1 MENTTEVANMI
12 QSMMERT
19 IKAEVELAKAEM
31 KAEMDRENLRKD
43 YGEFYE
49 ALARAQAKFENPKKT
64 KLAKGKSYDWKYS
77 SLADILS
84 VSEPHLNAEGIF
96 FSQHTRFNSSGLG
109 TTVVV
114 ITELMFK
121 NGLKIAHES
130 HPLSY
135 NLNMHQEA
143 RSKISY
149 LRRCAATDI
158 LGLEGEEDDDGQF
171 AALEAAQANKSN
183 YSSGQTR
190 NFENK
195 SQKTQNVATEK
206 PSVSTTPSVK
216 KEERSA
222 EEILKSGIE
231 RAKNVTTDEG
241 KAQLDQ
247 LIGQWEAMPIKD
259 AIKAVSAYVR
269 QQLDIVAN

>member
-77 SLADILS
+77 SLADILAAT
-84 VSEPHLNAEGIF
+84 EPHLNAEGIF

-121 NGLKIAHES
+121 NGLKISQES
-130 HPLSY
+130 HPLNY

-158 LGLEGEEDDDGQF
+158 LGVEGEEDDDGQF

-222 EEILKSGIE
+222 EDILKSGIE

-259 AIKAVSAYVR
+259 AIRAVSAYVR

>member
-19 IKAEVELAKAEM
+19 IKAEVELA

-64 KLAKGKSYDWKYS
+64 KLAKGKSYDWTYS
-77 SLADILS
+77 SLADILAAT
-84 VSEPHLNAEGIF
+84 EPHLNAEGIF

-121 NGLKIAHES
+121 NGLKISQES
-130 HPLSY
+130 HPLNY

-158 LGLEGEEDDDGQF
+158 LGVEGEEDDDGQF

-183 YSSGQTR
+183 NTR